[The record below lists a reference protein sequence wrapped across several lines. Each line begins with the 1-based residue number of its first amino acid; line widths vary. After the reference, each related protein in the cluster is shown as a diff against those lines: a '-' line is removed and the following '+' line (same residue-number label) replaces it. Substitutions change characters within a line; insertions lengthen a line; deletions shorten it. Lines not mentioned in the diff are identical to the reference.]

1 MLSAIMLIFMTLLN
15 LVLCFMSNKWEV
27 LKAEEYLRKWWMKIG
42 WLTMFQ
48 NLNLAKYSKIL
59 EKQTGY
65 LTSFAFLKYLS
76 MICIL
81 NYSEKVAPVKI
92 ICLKYLQFQSKK
104 IKSRSSFHKVLP
116 CQGASAPL
124 GYFTMK
130 KHFPQRKC

>member
-1 MLSAIMLIFMTLLN
+1 MLSTIILIFMTLLN

-27 LKAEEYLRKWWMKIG
+27 LKAEEYLRKCWMKIG

-65 LTSFAFLKYLS
+65 LTSFAFKN
-76 MICIL
+76 ICQWHAF
-81 NYSEKVAPVKI
+81 YSKKVAPVKI

-104 IKSRSSFHKVLP
+104 IKSRSSFHQVLH
-116 CQGASAPL
+116 CQGTSAPL
-124 GYFTMK
+124 SYFTMK
-130 KHFPQRKC
+130 KRCSQRKC